1 MILLTGTVSVIPPG
15 RSGTDK
21 RPPLAASP
29 EDASTLGVMLMPLL
43 LPTLPLG
50 ASTNWAQGLPP
61 H

>member
-1 MILLTGTVSVIPPG
+1 MILPG

-29 EDASTLGVMLMPLL
+29 EGASTLGVTLMPPP

-50 ASTNWAQGLPP
+50 ASTG
-61 H
+61 